1 MKNRENS
8 SILIVIFIKM
18 GDNMVNLKDKKIV
31 ITSGGTLEKWDR
43 VRGHTNLS
51 KGTMGCFLAEAA
63 LALGAEVIYLH
74 GYFTK
79 LPKNVHLM
87 RTVMFEGIE
96 DLGEK
101 LKTIVQSEDI
111 DIIIMAAAGSDWIID
126 KVYDQK
132 GNLLEEKGKMP
143 SDEPPVIHFKKAP
156 KILAQI
162 KSWSPKTT
170 LVGFKL
176 EATEDVEYLM
186 DRAKLRMEQSNAQ
199 FMVANSSNSL
209 YGDVQ
214 HFILSEDGQAV
225 EVEGKEKTANKLFEL
240 LAQNVDTLKA

>member
-1 MKNRENS
+1 
-8 SILIVIFIKM
+8 
-18 GDNMVNLKDKKIV
+18 MVKLKDKKIV

-111 DIIIMAAAGSDWIID
+111 DVVIMAAAGSDWIID

-156 KILAQI
+156 KILGQI
-162 KSWSPKTT
+162 KSWAPETT

-176 EATEDVEYLM
+176 EATEDVEYLI
-186 DRAKLRMEQSNAQ
+186 DRATLRMEQSNAEW
-199 FMVANSSNSL
+199 MVANSSNSL

-214 HFILSEDGQAV
+214 HFIVSNDGKVV
-225 EVEGKEKTANKLFEL
+225 EIEGKEKTANILFKL
-240 LAQNVDTLKA
+240 LAERTEDMNV